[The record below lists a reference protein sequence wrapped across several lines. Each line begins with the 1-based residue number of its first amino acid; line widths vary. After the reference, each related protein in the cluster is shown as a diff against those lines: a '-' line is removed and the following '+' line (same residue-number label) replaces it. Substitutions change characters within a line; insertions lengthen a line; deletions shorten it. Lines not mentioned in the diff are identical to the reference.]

1 MNSNIHKLNYL
12 VFENNPPVST
22 SLGLVQKKTIYTS
35 AFVVP
40 HIITLIIWHQVWSNV
55 GMLGN
60 FMPENGIKYLTVK
73 TVKLN

>member
-40 HIITLIIWHQVWSNV
+40 HIITLII
-55 GMLGN
+55 
-60 FMPENGIKYLTVK
+60 
-73 TVKLN
+73 

>member
-1 MNSNIHKLNYL
+1 MCSFQKKNSLLSVSYMSWWIMNSNIHKLNYL

-40 HIITLIIWHQVWSNV
+40 HIITLII
-55 GMLGN
+55 
-60 FMPENGIKYLTVK
+60 
-73 TVKLN
+73 